1 MGNSL
6 FTVVNWS
13 EEYKDEAFRASTQR
27 RVHVVTRLVLFGL
40 MIAVFCVAAIALI
53 SAVPSLLAVIP
64 IFLTGVAFGLAS
76 KRLLRLR
83 RNVWCM
89 HLTRYRMTGIN
100 HVGHPFIFQWKNVE
114 RINLTNDGLTITGT
128 NGHTRQ
134 EDIAYIPQ
142 SFRNY
147 TQLAHRVVKCAEA
160 YSVPICVDG
169 RPWQL
174 LSLDELDISKAHSR
188 PGKSSSLFSGE

>member
-1 MGNSL
+1 M
-6 FTVVNWS
+6 NWS

-27 RVHVVTRLVLFGL
+27 RVYVVTRLVLCGL
-40 MIAVFCVAAIALI
+40 LVAIFCVAAIAWI
-53 SAVPSLLAVIP
+53 KSVPSLLAVIP

-76 KRLLRLR
+76 RRLLHLR

-100 HVGHPFIFQWKNVE
+100 HLGHPFIFQWRTIEQV
-114 RINLTNDGLTITGT
+114 NLTDDGLTITGL
-128 NGHTRQ
+128 NGHTKQQ
-134 EDIAYIPQ
+134 EIACIPQ

-147 TQLAHRVVKCAEA
+147 TNLAHRVVRCAEE
-160 YSVPICVDG
+160 YSVPVCING

-174 LSLDELDISKAHSR
+174 LSLVGLEIPKAHSQSGESR
-188 PGKSSSLFSGE
+188 SLFSGE